1 MRDSSQSSRA
11 SLHLQGQSF
20 RFTDRRSGFGL
31 GLELTKT
38 SVFVPHPWASKLVTN
53 WFTSGVFSA
62 MVVGPCGAWDV
73 VKNKSHVNMLVFGVL
88 NRIYHDSC
96 TDDV

>member
-62 MVVGPCGAWDV
+62 MVVGPCGARDV
-73 VKNKSHVNMLVFGVL
+73 GGFSILGLLKNKSHMNMLVFGAL
-88 NRIYHDSC
+88 NRI
-96 TDDV
+96 